1 MCQPFVTQN
10 QMISIFVNFRCT
22 IAGQGFGFYYMK
34 NWIYFSKGFSIW
46 MKKIPFFGRLP
57 NVVLCIR
64 LSNLKDRDVQE
75 KSPASTWLFIKEI
88 EKEKEVLLVYWSPL
102 HSLLDS
108 FLGWVNSFT
117 LIHFALFYLHYSLS
131 KLKGSCYFPYPHL
144 VSISSYWIQ
153 IKVHLRT
160 KVATL
165 LSRTILE
172 TQFYFRLFHLRNGE
186 ENAKF

>member
-1 MCQPFVTQN
+1 MYHWSLTGQSLSFYYLN
-10 QMISIFVNFRCT
+10 RSIFQKVSAFE
-22 IAGQGFGFYYMK
+22 Y
-34 NWIYFSKGFSIW
+34 
-46 MKKIPFFGRLP
+46 KKLFFFGRLP